1 MVARGVGLGNPLDHE
16 MADSYTS
23 SALQLVKSLV
33 TDVSFVS
40 FITVVSLVAANASEF
55 KNQAHFE
62 HKNRFRQQYLFRD
75 V

>member
-1 MVARGVGLGNPLDHE
+1 MVARGVGLDNRPDSEVGN
-16 MADSYTS
+16 AYTS

-40 FITVVSLVAANASEF
+40 FITFVSLVAANASEF

-62 HKNRFRQQYLFRD
+62 HKFAKFRA
-75 V
+75 